1 MSNEKRSGRALIS
14 DTGEIKMEQTDFVVD
29 YMVKSFCEDSDEKE
43 QFLFRHALVNLVK
56 MAKAEKA
63 LEIQQDL
70 EFVHTVIERSGS
82 GPDERKH

>member
-1 MSNEKRSGRALIS
+1 LKAERSGRALIS
-14 DTGEIKMEQTDFVVD
+14 NTGEIKMERTDFVVD

-70 EFVHTVIERSGS
+70 EFVHIVSERSGS

>member
-1 MSNEKRSGRALIS
+1 
-14 DTGEIKMEQTDFVVD
+14 MERTDFVVD

-43 QFLFRHALVNLVK
+43 QFLFRHALINLVK

-82 GPDERKH
+82 GPGERKH

>member
-1 MSNEKRSGRALIS
+1 
-14 DTGEIKMEQTDFVVD
+14 MEQTDFVVD

-63 LEIQQDL
+63 VEIQRDL
-70 EFVHTVIERSGS
+70 EFVNTVIERPESGS
-82 GPDERKH
+82 NERKH

>member
-1 MSNEKRSGRALIS
+1 
-14 DTGEIKMEQTDFVVD
+14 MEQTDFVVD

-63 LEIQQDL
+63 VEIQRDL
-70 EFVHTVIERSGS
+70 EFVNTVIERPESGS
-82 GPDERKH
+82 DRRKH

>member
-1 MSNEKRSGRALIS
+1 LNP
-14 DTGEIKMEQTDFVVD
+14 GESKMEQTDFVVD

-63 LEIQQDL
+63 LEIQRDL
-70 EFVHTVIERSGS
+70 EFVHTVIERSGNP
-82 GPDERKH
+82 PDERKH